1 MLGTLKKNYKAALA
15 KWRQSAGVL
24 NVLFSRLEDECVAW
38 YAEATKVFPEG
49 TAAGDLIREQVP
61 TDYNP
66 PTPAP
71 PAPPPP
77 PGP

>member
-1 MLGTLKKNYKAALA
+1 MAAGDASRAARDKANL
-15 KWRQSAGVL
+15 R
-24 NVLFSRLEDECVAW
+24 
-38 YAEATKVFPEG
+38 EATKVFPEG